1 MAEDYGIKISKDGVD
16 VLSAAEIDLVFTS
29 KYKTFKVI
37 QTGTWSGNIAGAGG
51 NVTVD
56 ISHSLGYDPGSLVF
70 MNIGSKRFLT
80 SHYATTDNQSVTS
93 DVFAITN
100 NTIRIYLDASLG
112 TFSGTITGR
121 YYIFADPG
129 E

>member
-1 MAEDYGIKISKDGVD
+1 MGDYGIKVSKPGVD
-16 VLSAAEIDLVFTS
+16 VNTAAAVDLVFSS

-37 QTGTWSGNIAGAGG
+37 QTGTWSGNIASAGG

-56 ISHSLGYDPGSLVF
+56 ISHTLGYDPGSLVF

-80 SHYATTDNQSVTS
+80 PHYATTDNQSVTS

>member
-1 MAEDYGIKISKDGVD
+1 MADYGIKISKDGVD

-37 QTGTWSGNIAGAGG
+37 QTGTWSGNIASAGG

-93 DVFAITN
+93 DVFALDN
-100 NTIRIYLDASLG
+100 NKIRIYLDASLG